1 MINKCIFIGHCAA
14 DPEVKTAGNDTV
26 ANFRI
31 GCSENWTD
39 KNGDK
44 QTSTEWINCVAW
56 RKLAEIIEKY
66 VKKGQLVYVEG
77 KMKTRSYEDKD
88 GVKRYSTDIVIDTM
102 KMLGGKR
109 DANDTNS
116 PHHQAPAEQTYGNAT
131 GAAQKAKPDDSSKGD
146 DLPF

>member
-1 MINKCIFIGHCAA
+1 MINKCQFIGHVGA
-14 DPEVKTAGNDTV
+14 DPEIKTVGTDTV

-39 KNGDK
+39 KNGQK
-44 QTSTEWINCVAW
+44 QIRTEWISLVAW
-56 RKLAEIIEKY
+56 RKLAEIVEKY

-77 KMKTRSYEDKD
+77 RMTTRSWEDKD
-88 GVKRYSTDIVIDTM
+88 GAKRYNTEVVLDTL

-109 DANDTNS
+109 DDVATA
-116 PHHQAPAEQTYGNAT
+116 APANETRREAV
-131 GAAQKAKPDDSSKGD
+131 AQDGTKYNPDEKD